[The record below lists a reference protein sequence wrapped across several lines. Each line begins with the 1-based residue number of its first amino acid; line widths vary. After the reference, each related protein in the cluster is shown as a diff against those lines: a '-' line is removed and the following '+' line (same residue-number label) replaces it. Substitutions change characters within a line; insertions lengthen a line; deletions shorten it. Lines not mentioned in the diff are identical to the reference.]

1 MGAPG
6 EIRLCL
12 DAGWRQLDTYLN
24 DSFRQSA
31 RTWALPS
38 NRSFARHH
46 SKFRFNRK
54 ND

>member
-38 NRSFARHH
+38 NRFFCSAPF
-46 SKFRFNRK
+46 KFRFNRK
-54 ND
+54 NG